1 MKSLSDKE
9 YEDLLLNK
17 LIKVEVEISILDDQI
32 ANLRAA
38 SKQQV
43 PTSIEQTLNS
53 TK

>member
-17 LIKVEVEISILDDQI
+17 LIKVEAQISILDDQI

-38 SKQQV
+38 SKQQMS
-43 PTSIEQTLNS
+43 TSIQHTHEG